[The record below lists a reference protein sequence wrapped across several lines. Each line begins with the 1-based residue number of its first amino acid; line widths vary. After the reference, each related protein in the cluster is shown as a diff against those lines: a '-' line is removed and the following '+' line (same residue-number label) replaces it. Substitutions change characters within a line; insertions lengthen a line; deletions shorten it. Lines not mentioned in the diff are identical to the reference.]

1 MDELT
6 TNTTTTGATADNVV
20 TDTVATA
27 NSIAP
32 TDPAPDVSAELA
44 KLRAEL
50 AKANSK
56 NDQLAKENAEQK
68 KAIRAKQSAEEIAAE
83 EKRIADEARD
93 KELADL
99 RKRFAVAETSKK
111 VMSFVSDESASTQ
124 IAEYLYGAEDADA
137 AIDAFNK
144 AWIAREKALRLE
156 YGKIPA
162 PGVGASNG
170 PTVTRQQ
177 LDEMT
182 YIERAEYAA
191 KYPDDYARIMGRK

>member
-1 MDELT
+1 MDELN
-6 TNTTTTGATADNVV
+6 TNTTAATAE
-20 TDTVATA
+20 ATA
-27 NSIAP
+27 N
-32 TDPAPDVSAELA
+32 TVTTETTETAPDVSAELA

-93 KELADL
+93 RELADL
-99 RKRFAVAETSKK
+99 RKRFAVAESSKK
-111 VMSFVSDESASTQ
+111 VMSFVSDETAATQ

-137 AIDAFNK
+137 AIDAMQK

-162 PGVGASNG
+162 PGVGASDG

-177 LDEMT
+177 LDGMT
-182 YIERAEYAA
+182 YSERAEYAM
-191 KYPDDYARIMGRK
+191 KYPDEYDRIMGRK

>member
-1 MDELT
+1 MDEVKT
-6 TNTTTTGATADNVV
+6 IVTNPTAEDPKTENKPTQTEPSPELAT
-20 TDTVATA
+20 
-27 NSIAP
+27 
-32 TDPAPDVSAELA
+32 ELA

-99 RKRFAVAETSKK
+99 RKRFAVAESSKK
-111 VMSFVSDESASTQ
+111 VMSFVSDESAASQ

-162 PGVGASNG
+162 PGIGGSDG
-170 PTVTRQQ
+170 PTMTKEQ
-177 LDEMT
+177 LDAMS
-182 YIERAEYAA
+182 YIDRADYAS
-191 KYPDDYARIMGRK
+191 KYPNEYNRLMGRA